1 MSEFSSL
8 YIKTRVV
15 TFCVVTFRV
24 KEVVTFCVEKLLQ
37 FRPMLHFASK
47 VVTFCVNVTFCVSCY
62 TLRRKPH
69 IYKISYFIGTGEEPE
84 RSGESL
90 I

>member
-47 VVTFCVNVTFCVSCY
+47 VVTFCVNVTLTSLARHVSVLPTY
-62 TLRRKPH
+62 LGHFLKFLLVD
-69 IYKISYFIGTGEEPE
+69 I
-84 RSGESL
+84 L
-90 I
+90 N